1 MSNEVD
7 EQLQRLRDKKQT
19 ISQSWDRTRNKE
31 LLAFFVGIIPRLF
44 NAERCSIFILDPA
57 SDRVWLEA
65 GTGVSEKQIEVP
77 KTGSLVGEVIAT
89 GQSRMLSDMDAS
101 SGAHR
106 ESDAKTGF
114 VTRNALCVPVRDLA
128 EQQVTGA
135 IQVLNTSAQGGFSED
150 DAQVLESLG
159 HYLQMSIENVFL
171 NQELLA
177 ISEKLN
183 RRLQSVEKIQKAVA
197 ES

>member
-19 ISQSWDRTRNKE
+19 INQSWDKTRNKE

-44 NAERCSIFILDPA
+44 DAERCSIFILDPA

-77 KTGSLVGEVIAT
+77 KSGSLVGEVIAT
-89 GQSRMLSDMDAS
+89 GKSRTLSDMDESA
-101 SGAHR
+101 GAHR
-106 ESDAKTGF
+106 ETDAKTGF
-114 VTRNALCVPVRDLA
+114 ATRNALCVPVRDLA
-128 EQQVTGA
+128 GQQVTGA
-135 IQVLNTSAQGGFSED
+135 IQVLNTSAEGGFTEED
-150 DAQVLESLG
+150 GQVLESLG

-183 RRLQSVEKIQKAVA
+183 RRLQSVEKIQKAVS